1 MYKGLR
7 GWLVR
12 ALVGAEVAE
21 QLAALGETQ
30 VRDTDGWQALLREV
44 ETEDRLFV
52 EWQSDVKDALEA
64 WRKNFLV
71 RQIVRLTTNY
81 VVGAGIGLRSEI
93 PTVEKFLRAWWSHP
107 MNRMDLRLPA
117 MCDELTRSGKL
128 FPVLFVNEANGMSYV
143 RFMPAKQIDKVDTDP
158 EDYERELRYHRLGTL
173 KDVQGKWWAS
183 KETAKPGK
191 PVTLHYAINRP
202 IGAVRGESDL
212 LPILPWARRY
222 TEWLKDRVRL
232 NSARTNSGLW
242 DITIDDDGKVDE
254 KKKQYK
260 DLRPGHG
267 SVIVH
272 GKGEEWKPLSLNLEG
287 TDAAPDGKAIR
298 LAVASGGGIPLHFL
312 GEGESAT
319 RATAAEMGGPTF
331 RHYTQ
336 RQDYFCFILKDIFSE
351 AYGLSGHR
359 QFNDLRLK
367 TTVPDIEERD
377 NKLMA
382 QSAHLIV
389 KALAE
394 MKAQGWVTDEMA
406 ISLAFKFA
414 GEILEQE
421 EIQRILDQAKEGRD
435 GPGNG
440 DDDEGEE

>member
-1 MYKGLR
+1 
-7 GWLVR
+7 
-12 ALVGAEVAE
+12 
-21 QLAALGETQ
+21 
-30 VRDTDGWQALLREV
+30 
-44 ETEDRLFV
+44 
-52 EWQSDVKDALEA
+52 
-64 WRKNFLV
+64 
-71 RQIVRLTTNY
+71 
-81 VVGAGIGLRSEI
+81 
-93 PTVEKFLRAWWSHP
+93 
-107 MNRMDLRLPA
+107 MNRMNLRLPG
-117 MCDELTRSGKL
+117 MCDELTRSGEL
-128 FPVLFVNEANGMSYV
+128 FPVLFTNPANGMTYI
-143 RFMPAKQIDKVDTDP
+143 RFIPAKQIDKIDTDP
-158 EDYERELRYHRLGTL
+158 EDYERELQYHRLGTL
-173 KDVQGKWWAS
+173 NDVEGKWWSS
-183 KETAKPGK
+183 KETAKPGE
-191 PVTLHYAINRP
+191 PVTLHYAVNRP

-260 DLRPGHG
+260 DLAPGHG

-272 GKGEEWKPLSLNLEG
+272 GKGEEWKPLSLNIEG

-298 LAVASGGGIPLHFL
+298 LAVASGAGVPLHFL

-319 RATAAEMGGPTF
+319 KATAAEMGGPTF

-336 RQDYFCFILKDIFSE
+336 RQDYVCFILVDIFTE
-351 AYGLSGHR
+351 AYRLSGHR

-367 TTVPDIEERD
+367 PTVPDIEERD

-382 QSAHLIV
+382 ESAKTIV
-389 KALAE
+389 EALAT
-394 MKAQGWVTDEMA
+394 MRDRGWVTDELA
-406 ISLAFKFA
+406 VGLAFKFA

-421 EIQRILDQAKEGRD
+421 EILRILEEAKEGRD

>member
-1 MYKGLR
+1 
-7 GWLVR
+7 
-12 ALVGAEVAE
+12 
-21 QLAALGETQ
+21 
-30 VRDTDGWQALLREV
+30 
-44 ETEDRLFV
+44 
-52 EWQSDVKDALEA
+52 
-64 WRKNFLV
+64 
-71 RQIVRLTTNY
+71 
-81 VVGAGIGLRSEI
+81 
-93 PTVEKFLRAWWSHP
+93 
-107 MNRMDLRLPA
+107 
-117 MCDELTRSGKL
+117 
-128 FPVLFVNEANGMSYV
+128 
-143 RFMPAKQIDKVDTDP
+143 
-158 EDYERELRYHRLGTL
+158 
-173 KDVQGKWWAS
+173 
-183 KETAKPGK
+183 
-191 PVTLHYAINRP
+191 
-202 IGAVRGESDL
+202 
-212 LPILPWARRY
+212 
-222 TEWLKDRVRL
+222 
-232 NSARTNSGLW
+232 
-242 DITIDDDGKVDE
+242 
-254 KKKQYK
+254 
-260 DLRPGHG
+260 
-267 SVIVH
+267 
-272 GKGEEWKPLSLNLEG
+272 
-287 TDAAPDGKAIR
+287 
-298 LAVASGGGIPLHFL
+298 
-312 GEGESAT
+312 
-319 RATAAEMGGPTF
+319 MGGPTF